1 MKSGKSMPVV
11 EFELISHTRRMKWSR
26 DAEINTAGSAPVIER
41 FRWFWRDR
49 GRGWLTMAALC
60 SLLMTPLGYADTDQA
75 IIKENATRQI
85 QEAAAQVFYTD
96 AANVEVRL
104 ADKRLV
110 LPDCEQPFDVRFPF
124 SDRATAQLDCVS
136 PKWRGFIQFRLKE
149 GVTAF
154 RYNLPLNKGET
165 LKRSHVTR
173 HAVAPDDSISNR
185 IVVLEDVLD
194 LALREP
200 VQAGDIILE
209 SHFIATPISSHY
221 STKTEDVG
229 AWVATEIIPRGNR
242 LDENTFSWE
251 IVKGRIPTD
260 LIHFGTDFAML
271 EALRDIM
278 PGDKLRRSAVK
289 MAPAVRKNDE
299 VQVLIVRGALR
310 VTSLV
315 RISRDAT
322 IGESIDVVNVESGR
336 PLKVRVTGIGQVE
349 IL

>member
-11 EFELISHTRRMKWSR
+11 EPRLIGHTRRMNVSY
-26 DAEINTAGSAPVIER
+26 DAETTNAGPAPVIER
-41 FRWFWRDR
+41 FSGFWQ
-49 GRGWLTMAALC
+49 GRGPGWLALIALC
-60 SLLMTPLGYADTDQA
+60 SWISAPWGVAETDQA
-75 IIKENATRQI
+75 AIKEDATKQI
-85 QEAAAQVFYTD
+85 QDAAAQAFYTD
-96 AANVEVRL
+96 PANVEVRL

-110 LPDCEQPFDVRFPF
+110 LPDCSEPFDVKFPF

-136 PKWRGFIQFRLKE
+136 PKWRGFIQIRLRE
-149 GVTAF
+149 GVAAF
-154 RYNLPLNKGET
+154 RYNLPLNKGES

-173 HAVAPDDSISNR
+173 HAVAPDDAIANR

-194 LALREP
+194 LTLREP

-209 SHFIATPISSHY
+209 SHFMATPVSGY
-221 STKTEDVG
+221 TADTTEEVG
-229 AWVATEIIPRGNR
+229 AWVATNIIPRGNR
-242 LDENTFSWE
+242 LTRETFSWE
-251 IVKGRIPTD
+251 IVEGRAPTD
-260 LIHFGTDFAML
+260 LIHSGADFAML

-289 MAPAVRKNDE
+289 MAPAVRKNE
-299 VQVLIVRGALR
+299 EIQVSIVRGALT
-310 VTSLV
+310 VTNLV

-336 PLKVRVTGIGQVE
+336 PLKARVTGIGQVE

>member
-1 MKSGKSMPVV
+1 MPVV
-11 EFELISHTRRMKWSR
+11 ESELISHTRVMNWSR
-26 DAEINTAGSAPVIER
+26 DAETSAPGPAPVIER
-41 FRWFWRDR
+41 FRWLWRDR
-49 GRGWLTMAALC
+49 GRGWLTLAALG
-60 SLLMTPLGYADTDQA
+60 SLLMTPLGYAKTDQA

-85 QEAAAQVFYTD
+85 QAAAAQAFYTD
-96 AANVEVRL
+96 PANIEVRL

-110 LPDCEQPFDVRFPF
+110 LPDCGQPFDVRFPF

-136 PKWRGFIQFRLKE
+136 PKWRGFIQIRLKE

-154 RYNLPLNKGET
+154 RYKLPLKQGET

-185 IVVLEDVLD
+185 IVVLEDALD

-209 SHFIATPISSHY
+209 SHFMATPISGY
-221 STKTEDVG
+221 QTTKTKDVG
-229 AWVATEIIPRGNR
+229 AWVATKIIPRGNR
-242 LDENTFSWE
+242 LDEATFSWE
-251 IVKGRIPTD
+251 IVEGRVPTD
-260 LIHFGTDFAML
+260 LIHFGADFAML

-289 MAPAVRKNDE
+289 MAPAVRKNEE
-299 VQVLIVRGALR
+299 VKVLIVRGALR
-310 VTSLV
+310 VTNLV

-322 IGESIDVVNVESGR
+322 IGESIDVMNVESGI
-336 PLKVRVTGIGQVE
+336 PLKARVTGIGRVE

>member
-11 EFELISHTRRMKWSR
+11 ESELIGHTRPMSWSR
-26 DAEINTAGSAPVIER
+26 DTETSAAGPAPVIER
-41 FRWFWRDR
+41 FRRFWRDR
-49 GRGWLTMAALC
+49 GRGWLTLAALG
-60 SLLMTPLGYADTDQA
+60 SLLIVHHGYAKIDQA
-75 IIKENATRQI
+75 MIKEDATKQI
-85 QEAAAQVFYTD
+85 QEAAAQAFHTD
-96 AANVEVRL
+96 PANVEVRL

-110 LPDCEQPFDVRFPF
+110 LPECSQPFDVQFPF
-124 SDRATAQLDCVS
+124 SDRATAQLDCLS
-136 PKWRGFIQFRLKE
+136 PKWRGFIQIRLKE

-154 RYNLPLNKGET
+154 RYNEPLKKGET
-165 LKRSHVTR
+165 LKRSHATR
-173 HAVAPDDSISNR
+173 HAVAPDDSTANR

-209 SHFIATPISSHY
+209 SHFMATPISGY
-221 STKTEDVG
+221 QTTKTEDVR
-229 AWVATEIIPRGNR
+229 AWVATKIIPRGNR
-242 LDENTFSWE
+242 LDANTFSWE
-251 IVKGRIPTD
+251 IVEGRVPTD
-260 LIHFGTDFAML
+260 LINYGADFAML

-289 MAPAVRKNDE
+289 MAPAVHKNEE

-310 VTSLV
+310 VTNLV

-336 PLKVRVTGIGQVE
+336 PLKARVTGIGQVE

>member
-1 MKSGKSMPVV
+1 MN
-11 EFELISHTRRMKWSR
+11 WSR
-26 DAEINTAGSAPVIER
+26 DAKTSTAGPDLAIKR

-49 GRGWLTMAALC
+49 VRGWPTLAALGI
-60 SLLMTPLGYADTDQA
+60 SLMIPLGYADTDQA
-75 IIKENATRQI
+75 IIKEDATRQI
-85 QEAAAQVFYTD
+85 QEAAAQAFYTEP
-96 AANVEVRL
+96 ANVEVRL
-104 ADKRLV
+104 ADRRLV
-110 LPDCEQPFDVRFPF
+110 LPDCAQPFDVRFPF

-136 PKWRGFIQFRLKE
+136 PEWRGFIQIRLKE

-154 RYNLPLNKGET
+154 RYNLPLNQGDT

-173 HAVAPDDSISNR
+173 HAVAPDDSIANR

-209 SHFIATPISSHY
+209 SHFMETPISGY
-221 STKTEDVG
+221 ETTKTKDVR

-242 LDENTFSWE
+242 LDQATFSWE
-251 IVKGRIPTD
+251 IVEGRFPTD
-260 LIHFGTDFAML
+260 LIHYGADFAML

-289 MAPAVRKNDE
+289 MAPAVRKNEE

-310 VTSLV
+310 VTNLV

-336 PLKVRVTGIGQVE
+336 PLKARVTGIGQVE

>member
-1 MKSGKSMPVV
+1 MN
-11 EFELISHTRRMKWSR
+11 WSR
-26 DAEINTAGSAPVIER
+26 DAETSATGPASVIER
-41 FRWFWRDR
+41 LRWVWRDR
-49 GRGWLTMAALC
+49 GSRWLTLAALG
-60 SLLMTPLGYADTDQA
+60 SLLMTPLGYAKTDQA

-85 QEAAAQVFYTD
+85 QAAAAQAFYTD
-96 AANVEVRL
+96 PANVEVRL

-110 LPDCEQPFDVRFPF
+110 LPDCGQPFDVRFPF

-136 PKWRGFIQFRLKE
+136 PKWRGFIQIRLKE

-154 RYNLPLNKGET
+154 RYNLPLNQGET

-185 IVVLEDVLD
+185 IVVLEDALD

-209 SHFIATPISSHY
+209 SHFMATPISGY
-221 STKTEDVG
+221 QTTKTEDVR
-229 AWVATEIIPRGNR
+229 AWVATKIIPRGNR
-242 LDENTFSWE
+242 LDGATFSWE
-251 IVKGRIPTD
+251 IVEGRVPTD
-260 LIHFGTDFAML
+260 LIHFGADFATL

-289 MAPAVRKNDE
+289 MAPAVRKNEE
-299 VQVLIVRGALR
+299 VKVLIVRGALR
-310 VTSLV
+310 VTNLV

-322 IGESIDVVNVESGR
+322 IGESIDVMNVESGI
-336 PLKVRVTGIGQVE
+336 PLKARVTGIGRVE

>member
-11 EFELISHTRRMKWSR
+11 ESELISHTRPVNWSR
-26 DAEINTAGSAPVIER
+26 NISTNASASAPAIEWC
-41 FRWFWRDR
+41 RWYWRDR
-49 GRGWLTMAALC
+49 SRGWLALAALG
-60 SLLMTPLGYADTDQA
+60 SFLMIPLGYASTDQT

-85 QEAAAQVFYTD
+85 QEAAAQAFHTD
-96 AANVEVRL
+96 PGNVEVRL

-110 LPDCEQPFDVRFPF
+110 LPNCGQPFDVRFPF
-124 SDRATAQLDCVS
+124 SDRATVQLDCVN
-136 PKWRGFIQFRLKE
+136 PKWRGFIQIRLKE

-154 RYNLPLNKGET
+154 RYNLPLNKGAM

-173 HAVAPDDSISNR
+173 HPVAPDDSISNR

-194 LALREP
+194 LTLREG
-200 VQAGDIILE
+200 VQAGDILLE
-209 SHFIATPISSHY
+209 SHFIASPLSGY
-221 STKTEDVG
+221 KAPAAKDVG
-229 AWVATEIIPRGNR
+229 AWVATQIIPRGNR

-251 IVKGRIPTD
+251 IIEGRAPTD
-260 LIHFGTDFAML
+260 LIHSGVDFAML

-289 MAPAVRKNDE
+289 MAPAVHKNEE
-299 VQVLIVRGALR
+299 VQVFIIRGALR
-310 VTSLV
+310 VTNLV

-336 PLKVRVTGIGQVE
+336 PLKARVTGIGQVE

>member
-1 MKSGKSMPVV
+1 M
-11 EFELISHTRRMKWSR
+11 
-26 DAEINTAGSAPVIER
+26 
-41 FRWFWRDR
+41 
-49 GRGWLTMAALC
+49 
-60 SLLMTPLGYADTDQA
+60 
-75 IIKENATRQI
+75 
-85 QEAAAQVFYTD
+85 
-96 AANVEVRL
+96 
-104 ADKRLV
+104 
-110 LPDCEQPFDVRFPF
+110 
-124 SDRATAQLDCVS
+124 
-136 PKWRGFIQFRLKE
+136 
-149 GVTAF
+149 TAF

-165 LKRSHVTR
+165 LKRSHATR
-173 HAVAPDDSISNR
+173 HAVAPDDSIANR

-209 SHFIATPISSHY
+209 SHFMATPISGY
-221 STKTEDVG
+221 QTTKTEDVR
-229 AWVATEIIPRGNR
+229 AWVATKIIPRGNR

-251 IVKGRIPTD
+251 IVEGRVPTD
-260 LIHFGTDFAML
+260 LIHYGADFAML

-289 MAPAVRKNDE
+289 MAPAVRKNEE

-310 VTSLV
+310 VTNLV

-336 PLKVRVTGIGQVE
+336 PLKARVTGIGQVE

>member
-1 MKSGKSMPVV
+1 MN
-11 EFELISHTRRMKWSR
+11 WSR
-26 DAEINTAGSAPVIER
+26 DAETSAAGPASVIER
-41 FRWFWRDR
+41 FRCFWCDQ
-49 GRGWLTMAALC
+49 GIILAALV
-60 SLLMTPLGYADTDQA
+60 SLVVTPLVYAKTDQA

-85 QEAAAQVFYTD
+85 QEAAAQAFYTD
-96 AANVEVRL
+96 PTNVEVRL

-110 LPDCEQPFDVRFPF
+110 LPDCGQPFDVRFPF
-124 SDRATAQLDCVS
+124 SDRATAQLDCVN
-136 PKWRGFIQFRLKE
+136 PKWRGFIQIRLKE

-165 LKRSHVTR
+165 LKRSHATR
-173 HAVAPDDSISNR
+173 HAVAPDDSIANR

-209 SHFIATPISSHY
+209 SHFMATPISGY
-221 STKTEDVG
+221 QTTKTEDVH
-229 AWVATEIIPRGNR
+229 AWVATETIPRGNR
-242 LDENTFSWE
+242 LDVTTFSWE
-251 IVKGRIPTD
+251 IIEGRVPTD
-260 LIHFGTDFAML
+260 LIRYGADFAML

-278 PGDKLRRSAVK
+278 HGDKLRRSAVK
-289 MAPAVRKNDE
+289 MAPAVRKNE
-299 VQVLIVRGALR
+299 EIQVLIVRGALR
-310 VTSLV
+310 VTNLV

-336 PLKVRVTGIGQVE
+336 PLKARVTGIGQVE